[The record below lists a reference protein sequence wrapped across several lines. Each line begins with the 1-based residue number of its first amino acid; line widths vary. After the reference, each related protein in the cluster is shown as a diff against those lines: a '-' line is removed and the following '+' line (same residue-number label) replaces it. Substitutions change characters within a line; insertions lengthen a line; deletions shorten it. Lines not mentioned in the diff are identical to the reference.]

1 MSLFDVGSSIA
12 SGFIDSNAAGNA
24 SQAQVNNINKGLD
37 LQRRNFLTG
46 ALLQDPTRYSG
57 YQAQQDVN
65 NFFGYDTPA
74 YTSPNQ
80 LLAQMTPLGAK
91 QTAKYLKKGMSLD
104 QISGMGTLDSR
115 LSNKQL
121 KRLTK
126 AGLSPEQ
133 IQQLQMGQQQPMQ
146 QAPQSQG
153 GGGGENWDV
162 LRNSSDYQFAV
173 QEGQRGIGGSF
184 AARGGATSGNALR
197 ALEEFRQGLASQQI
211 DKFLSRR
218 GVQIDRGIGATNN
231 VQNGATGYANN
242 ATQLYQDRGDARAS
256 GILGR
261 AGATI
266 GAISGVAGAVG
277 GGGYGGQDG
286 GYGGWGSGGGGW
298 GGGSPG
304 GWGSGVPGVGSW
316 PGTPPFI
323 PGGF

>member
-1 MSLFDVGSSIA
+1 MGLFDIGSSIA
-12 SGFIDSNAAGNA
+12 GGFIGSNAAGNA
-24 SQAQVNNINKGLD
+24 ADAQVNNINKGLD

-65 NFFGYDTPA
+65 NFFGYATPA

-91 QTAKYLKKGMSLD
+91 ESAKLLKKGFTVD
-104 QISGMGTLDSR
+104 QLAQRGTLSSQ
-115 LSNKQL
+115 LTGKQM

-126 AGLSPEQ
+126 AGLSPDQ

-146 QAPQSQG
+146 QPPQGAG
-153 GGGGENWDV
+153 GGQNFDV
-162 LRNSSDYQFAV
+162 LRNSPDYQFAM
-173 QEGQRGIGGSF
+173 QEGMGNIGNSF
-184 AARGGATSGNALR
+184 AARGGASSGNALK
-197 ALEEFRQGLASQQI
+197 ALSEFSQGLASQQI

-231 VQNGATGYANN
+231 TQNAATGYANN
-242 ATQLYQDRGDARAS
+242 ATGLYQDRGDARAS

-266 GAISGVAGAVG
+266 GAISGVAGAMGG
-277 GGGYGGQDG
+277 GGGYGMPDG
-286 GYGGWGSGGGGW
+286 GYGW
-298 GGGSPG
+298 GGY
-304 GWGSGVPGVGSW
+304 
-316 PGTPPFI
+316 PGTPGI
-323 PGGF
+323 NPGGQMPWQPGTMKNPNPTQWGF

>member
-1 MSLFDVGSSIA
+1 
-12 SGFIDSNAAGNA
+12 
-24 SQAQVNNINKGLD
+24 
-37 LQRRNFLTG
+37 
-46 ALLQDPTRYSG
+46 LLQDPTRYSG

-153 GGGGENWDV
+153 GGGENWDV
-162 LRNSSDYQFAV
+162 LRNSPDYQFAV

-211 DKFLSRR
+211 DKFLGRR

-261 AGATI
+261 AGSTI

-277 GGGYGGQDG
+277 DMGSMGG
-286 GYGGWGSGGGGW
+286 GYGGWGGY
-298 GGGSPG
+298 PG
-304 GWGSGVPGVGSW
+304 TPGINPGASW
-316 PGTPPFI
+316 PGQRRGTHDNPNPYQWGI
-323 PGGF
+323 G

>member
-12 SGFIDSNAAGNA
+12 SGFIGSRAAGNA

>member
-12 SGFIDSNAAGNA
+12 SGFIGSRAAGNA

-146 QAPQSQG
+146 QAPQNSNGQ
-153 GGGGENWDV
+153 GGENWDV
-162 LRNSSDYQFAV
+162 LRNSPDYQFAV

-211 DKFLSRR
+211 DKFLGRR
-218 GVQIDRGIGATNN
+218 GVQIDRGIGATNAT
-231 VQNGATGYANN
+231 QAGATGYANN

-277 GGGYGGQDG
+277 GGGYGGQ
-286 GYGGWGSGGGGW
+286 GGGGSPGGW
-298 GGGSPG
+298 FGGGSPG
-304 GWGSGVPGVGSW
+304 GWGSGVPGMGSW

>member
-1 MSLFDVGSSIA
+1 MGLFDIGSSIA
-12 SGFIDSNAAGNA
+12 SGFIGSNAAGNA

-74 YTSPNQ
+74 YTTPNQ

-91 QTAKYLKKGMSLD
+91 QTAKLLKKGMSFD
-104 QISGMGTLDSR
+104 QVAGMGTLDSR
-115 LSNKQL
+115 LTNKQL

-126 AGLSPEQ
+126 AGLSPDQ

-146 QAPQSQG
+146 QAPVQSG

-162 LRNSSDYQFAV
+162 LRNSPDYQFAL
-173 QEGQRGIGGSF
+173 QEGQRGIGNSF
-184 AARGGATSGNALR
+184 AARGGASSGNALK
-197 ALEEFRQGLASQQI
+197 ALSEFNQGLASQQI
-211 DKFLSRR
+211 DKFLGRR
-218 GVQIDRGIGATNN
+218 GVQIDRGIGATNAT
-231 VQNGATGYANN
+231 QAGATGYANN
-242 ATQLYQDRGDARAS
+242 ATGLYQDRGDARAS

-266 GAISGVAGAVG
+266 GAISGVAGAMG
-277 GGGYGGQDG
+277 
-286 GYGGWGSGGGGW
+286 GGGGW
-298 GGGSPG
+298 GGQSGGTG
-304 GWGSGVPGVGSW
+304 GWLGSTW
-316 PGTPPFI
+316 PGTPPFN
-323 PGGF
+323 PNGQWGF

>member
-1 MSLFDVGSSIA
+1 MAVWDSIA
-12 SGFIDSNAAGNA
+12 SGFIGSNAAGNA

-91 QTAKYLKKGMSLD
+91 QTAKYIKNGLSVD
-104 QISGMGTLDSR
+104 QIAGMGTLDSR
-115 LSNKQL
+115 LTNKQL

-126 AGLSPEQ
+126 AGLSPAQ
-133 IQQLQMGQQQPMQ
+133 IQQLQMGPQQPMQ

-162 LRNSSDYQFAV
+162 LRNSPDYQFAV
-173 QEGQRGIGGSF
+173 QEGQRGIGNSS
-184 AARGGATSGNALR
+184 AARGGATSGNALK

-211 DKFLSRR
+211 DKFLGRR

-231 VQNGATGYANN
+231 VQNAGTGYANN
-242 ATQLYQDRGDARAS
+242 ATGLYQDRGDARAS

-261 AGATI
+261 AGSTI
-266 GAISGVAGAVG
+266 GAMAGVSEAMGS
-277 GGGYGGQDG
+277 GGYGIPD
-286 GYGGWGSGGGGW
+286 GGW
-298 GGGSPG
+298 GGWGYPG
-304 GWGSGVPGVGSW
+304 TPGINPGASW
-316 PGTPPFI
+316 PGQRRGTQQNPNPS
-323 PGGF
+323 GWGF